1 MSVNHHI
8 IQSLS
13 NMSKQP
19 KALSKLQDAVVDGRL
34 ANVFFRREQLYRL
47 HETVLQNKNTI
58 VEAIVNDSGNTAAE
72 AFAEFYAILSAI
84 TSYHDQ
90 LKPEAELDAEYQI
103 AKGQDAP
110 EAREG
115 VGIVLIRPQAHTFV
129 YSVLAPVSAAI
140 AAGNCVAVMV

>member
-1 MSVNHHI
+1 MSR
-8 IQSLS
+8 
-13 NMSKQP
+13 QP
-19 KALSKLQDAVVDGRL
+19 QALSKLQEAVADGRL

-47 HETVLQNKNTI
+47 HDAVLQNKDTI
-58 VEAIVNDSGNTAAE
+58 VNGIVKDSGNTEAE
-72 AFAEFYAILSAI
+72 AFAEFYATLSAI

-90 LKPEAELDAEYQI
+90 LRPEAELDAEYRI

-110 EAREG
+110 DAREG

-140 AAGNCVAVMV
+140 AAGNCVAVVV